1 MTLSLTGSKLTSTG
15 HKMIETSFCHPSLQR
30 IILSNTNQ
38 THLSSPETI
47 QRVKLIFPSIKF
59 VYVSNGFHDNC
70 PHHVRYKVGNSVSIH
85 LTPQYHVRSLDLD
98 FNNWR
103 VHLLEEL
110 LDSLP
115 LLISLKVKG
124 CGQTPGW
131 FSVLRWDKMLQNLK
145 ALQQVNIDI
154 YICYPSGAGTKDRIE
169 KFNTAVAQKTET
181 CKRINLTLGMK
192 NNLLGC
198 FQFSALLNIN

>member
-1 MTLSLTGSKLTSTG
+1 
-15 HKMIETSFCHPSLQR
+15 MIETSFCHPSLQR

-59 VYVSNGFHDNC
+59 VYVSNGFHGNC
-70 PHHVRYKVGNSVSIH
+70 PHHIRYKLGHKSVPTH
-85 LTPQYHVRSLDLD
+85 FTPQYHVRSLDLD

-115 LLISLKVKG
+115 LLIKLKVKG
-124 CGQTPGW
+124 YGQTPGW
-131 FSVLRWDKMLQNLK
+131 FSVPQWDKMLQNLK

-154 YICYPSGAGTKDRIE
+154 YICWPSERTAQETIE
-169 KFNTAVAQKTET
+169 KFNTAVAPKTET

-192 NNLLGC
+192 NYLLGC

>member
-1 MTLSLTGSKLTSTG
+1 MTLSLTGSKLTPTG

-59 VYVSNGFHDNC
+59 VYVSNGFHGNC
-70 PHHVRYKVGNSVSIH
+70 PH
-85 LTPQYHVRSLDLD
+85 HVRSLDLD

-115 LLISLKVKG
+115 LLIKLKVKG
-124 CGQTPGW
+124 YGQTPGW
-131 FSVLRWDKMLQNLK
+131 FSVPQWDKMLQNLK

-154 YICYPSGAGTKDRIE
+154 YICWPSGAGTKDRIE

-192 NNLLGC
+192 NNRSGC